1 MYKEYGLIT
10 ASNLSWNKHVDKITA
25 KANRVLGLVK
35 RTCRDLKDIDTMN
48 TLYCSLVRPLLE
60 YSCETW
66 NLHTTRN
73 IDKLEAVQLRATRW
87 ITRCDDDYDTRLS
100 KLKMLSLSNRRLTRD
115 VTFFNVIN
123 GHYDIDISNKLIF
136 CKDRNTGYNL
146 RKNDTQDLVPNFVE
160 LVVLNIVFLTA
171 L

>member
-1 MYKEYGLIT
+1 MNKMRINIKKCKIMRITRKKSPLVGVYNIEGQPLESVDVYKELGLIT
-10 ASNLSWNKHVDKITA
+10 ASNLSWNQHVDKITA

-66 NLHTTRN
+66 NPHTKRN
-73 IDKLEAVQLRATRW
+73 VLKLEAVQLRATRR

-100 KLKMLSLSNRRLTRD
+100 KLKLLSLSHRRFTRD
-115 VTFFNVIN
+115 ITFF
-123 GHYDIDISNKLIF
+123 LM
-136 CKDRNTGYNL
+136 
-146 RKNDTQDLVPNFVE
+146 
-160 LVVLNIVFLTA
+160 
-171 L
+171 

>member
-1 MYKEYGLIT
+1 M
-10 ASNLSWNKHVDKITA
+10 
-25 KANRVLGLVK
+25 
-35 RTCRDLKDIDTMN
+35 
-48 TLYCSLVRPLLE
+48 RPLLE
-60 YSCETW
+60 YSCKTW
-66 NLHTTRN
+66 NPHTKRN
-73 IDKLEAVQLRATRW
+73 IDKLEAVQRRATRW
-87 ITRCDDDYDTRLS
+87 ITRSDDDYDTRLS
-100 KLKMLSLSNRRLTRD
+100 KLKLLSLSNRRFTRD

-146 RKNDTQDLVPNFVE
+146 RKNDTQELVPNFVE